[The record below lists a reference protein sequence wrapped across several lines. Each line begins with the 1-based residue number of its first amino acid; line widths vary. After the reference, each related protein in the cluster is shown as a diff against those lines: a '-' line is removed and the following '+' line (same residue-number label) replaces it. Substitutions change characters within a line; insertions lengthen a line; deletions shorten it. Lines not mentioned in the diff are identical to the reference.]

1 MKKVSSLVLVVAL
14 VFTNLFIFAPTI
26 PISNALQSWTTTS
39 QSDFLSGILD
49 NVSVSNNGDVKL
61 ASYTKYVDENFKD
74 ESKIAYKKNIII
86 DTNKGEAKLLKINKT
101 FGGRNY
107 DGGYSVQQTKDE
119 GYIITGNTESY
130 GGGDYDLWLI
140 KIDCSGNEE
149 WNRTFGGS
157 NDDSGASIQQTED
170 GGYIIVGSTES
181 YGAGDND
188 LWLIKTDFFG
198 NKQWDKTFGRS
209 DSDYGESVQQTKD
222 GGYVIIG
229 NTYSNDHYTTD
240 TWLIKTDSSGNKQ
253 WDKKFGGSDSDYG
266 ESVQQTTDG
275 GYVIVVT
282 RSYGAGNW
290 DIWLI
295 KTDASGNKKWDKRFG
310 GVKSDKGKSVQQTK
324 DGGYIITGSTE
335 SYGAGGYD
343 LWLIKTDSS
352 GNKQWDKTFGGYGYE
367 YGWSVQQATDDG
379 YVVAGETSSYGA
391 GDYDFWLIKTD
402 SSGNMQWNRTF
413 GGGNKDRCFS
423 VKQTKDSGYVI
434 TGYTD
439 SYGSG
444 LHDLWLIKTDDY
456 GNMQSTGDLIST
468 NILSEK
474 NVYSIDAFM
483 YSAYIPPAT

>member
-14 VFTNLFIFAPTI
+14 VFMNLFIFAPTI
-26 PISNALQSWTTTS
+26 PISNALQSWTITS

-61 ASYTKYVDENFKD
+61 ASYTKYADEDFKD

-130 GGGDYDLWLI
+130 GAGDYDLWLI

-170 GGYIIVGSTES
+170 GGYIVVGSTES

-188 LWLIKTDFFG
+188 LWLIKTDAYG
-198 NKQWDKTFGRS
+198 NEQWDKTFGRS

-222 GGYVIIG
+222 GGYVIVG

-253 WDKKFGGSDSDYG
+253 WDKKFGG
-266 ESVQQTTDG
+266 
-275 GYVIVVT
+275 
-282 RSYGAGNW
+282 
-290 DIWLI
+290 
-295 KTDASGNKKWDKRFG
+295 
-310 GVKSDKGKSVQQTK
+310 
-324 DGGYIITGSTE
+324 
-335 SYGAGGYD
+335 
-343 LWLIKTDSS
+343 
-352 GNKQWDKTFGGYGYE
+352 
-367 YGWSVQQATDDG
+367 
-379 YVVAGETSSYGA
+379 
-391 GDYDFWLIKTD
+391 
-402 SSGNMQWNRTF
+402 
-413 GGGNKDRCFS
+413 
-423 VKQTKDSGYVI
+423 
-434 TGYTD
+434 
-439 SYGSG
+439 
-444 LHDLWLIKTDDY
+444 
-456 GNMQSTGDLIST
+456 
-468 NILSEK
+468 
-474 NVYSIDAFM
+474 
-483 YSAYIPPAT
+483 